1 MDDEMTVEENKQPET
16 LPESEPSKEAI
27 EPPEADGEY
36 LSFTFLC
43 FATFTKGNKTGF
55 LKLSLIRN

>member
-16 LPESEPSKEAI
+16 LPESEPSKEAT

-36 LSFTFLC
+36 LCFTFLC
-43 FATFTKGNKTGF
+43 FATFTSAIKQDF
-55 LKLSLIRN
+55 